1 MNHSPE
7 ISRRAALA
15 YTTAS
20 LAAGCFGRPT
30 PLAAADNLPA
40 KPPARLP
47 RVAAINTIYRFRSH
61 AYHIAGRFI
70 HGYSREGF
78 HHQPPFKLVRMFN
91 DQYPSDDLSREVC
104 RRHDVQL
111 CTSVAE
117 ALGGKQLD
125 VDAVLLIAEHG
136 DYPLNEF
143 RQILYPRYKLFEQI
157 VEVFRTSGRSVPVFS
172 DKHLSYDHRLA
183 ARMVATSRE
192 LKFGLMAG
200 SSIPVTWRRPE
211 FEPPLGTP
219 FREGLVTFGS
229 DHPTPEV
236 YLFHALEGLQCMLER
251 RVGGETGVRSVTGL
265 TGDAVWKAGDDGRW
279 SWDLFRA
286 ALATSP
292 SLNIGSVRENVERPV
307 ALLIEYRDGTRGTVI
322 NLSGHTT
329 DLCFAGNVAGRQQ
342 PLATCF
348 YLPAPPGAKYFNA
361 LVSNIERFFTS
372 GRPPY
377 PIERTLLTSTVL
389 DLGMHSLH
397 DNHPQQAPALE
408 IRYTPPADSGFFRG
422 SYTDAL

>member
-1 MNHSPE
+1 LAKP
-7 ISRRAALA
+7 IALA
-15 YTTAS
+15 GEP
-20 LAAGCFGRPT
+20 AAPS
-30 PLAAADNLPA
+30 P
-40 KPPARLP
+40 LP
-47 RVAAINTIYRFRSH
+47 RVAAINTVYRFRSH

-91 DQYPSDDLSREVC
+91 DQYPANDLSREVC
-104 RRHDVQL
+104 RRHDIQL
-111 CTSVAE
+111 CSTVAE
-117 ALGGKQLD
+117 ALGGKRLD

-136 DYPLNEF
+136 DYPTNEF
-143 RQILYPRYKLFEQI
+143 NQILYPRYRLFEQI
-157 VEVFRTSGRSVPVFS
+157 VGVFRSGGRGVPVFN

-183 ARMVATSRE
+183 AKMVATSRE

-229 DHPTPEV
+229 DNPTPEV

-251 RVGGETGVRSVTGL
+251 RAGGESGVRSVTGL
-265 TGDAVWKAGDDGRW
+265 SGDAVWKAGDDGRW
-279 SWDLFRA
+279 SWDLLRA

-292 SLNIGSVRENVERPV
+292 SLNVGQVRENVRRPV
-307 ALLIEYRDGTRGTVI
+307 ALLIEYRDGTRGAVI
-322 NLSGHTT
+322 NLPEQTT
-329 DLCFAGNVAGRQQ
+329 DLCFAGKVAGRSQ
-342 PLATCF
+342 PPATCF
-348 YLPAPPGAKYFNA
+348 YLPPPPGAKYFNA
-361 LVSNIERFFTS
+361 LAHNIERFFTA

-389 DLGMHSLH
+389 DFGMHALH
-397 DNHPQQAPALE
+397 DGRKREDSALD
-408 IRYTPPADSGFFRG
+408 IRYTAPADSGFFRG
-422 SYTDAL
+422 RYTDAL